1 MKKDQEQEGQGE
13 KSWYSS
19 TNNDNSNISGTV
31 YMPGGVL
38 SAFHELFHFIIQY
51 LIEVDILIFL
61 IVIGNSK
68 FNIEGTSL
76 WSELRY
82 NS

>member
-1 MKKDQEQEGQGE
+1 MKMDQEQEGQGE

-19 TNNDNSNISGTV
+19 TNNDNSNISHTV
-31 YMPGGVL
+31 NMPGSVL
-38 SAFHELFHFIIQY
+38 SAFRELFHFIIQY

-61 IVIGNSK
+61 IAIGNSK
-68 FNIEGTSL
+68 FSIEGTSL

-82 NS
+82 SS

>member
-51 LIEVDILIFL
+51 LIEVDTLIFL

-68 FNIEGTSL
+68 FSIEGTSL